1 MASLA
6 KKFVPE
12 IQSCN
17 EVIGSGSC
25 LLVASVPNCGEEP
38 ILYTISN
45 TVAASI
51 STTATTLTLS
61 VTGATQ
67 DGVAVTPTPT
77 SVLIREGAVL
87 YFGATNVAVKVS
99 DEVLI
104 ATATVVN
111 VDSIPAAIA
120 VNDVA
125 NTWALYLLETVT
137 DLPIALEAGE
147 ADSKVLKDGI
157 QGSNVQTRIDLNLAI
172 SYLAAPTDIAQ
183 ARVMLRAAT
192 NTEDIFF
199 FAAKSSSLVA
209 WGRAKVMGLTESGDM
224 ELTTYSTTLSAQ
236 APFAVTYKTADTQVN
251 SSNQLI
257 DLNLALRYAGLP
269 IV

>member
-38 ILYTISN
+38 ILYTITN
-45 TVAASI
+45 TLAAPI
-51 STTATTLTLS
+51 SATATTLTLS

-77 SVLIREGAVL
+77 SVLIREGAIL
-87 YFGATNVAVKVS
+87 YFGVANTPIKVS
-99 DEVLI
+99 DEILVS
-104 ATATVVN
+104 TATVVN
-111 VDSIPAAIA
+111 VDAVPVALA
-120 VNDVA
+120 VNA
-125 NTWALYLLETVT
+125 TAPTWALYLLETVT
-137 DLPIALEAGE
+137 DLPVALEAGE

-157 QGSNVQTRIDLNLAI
+157 QGSNVKTRIDLNLAI

-192 NTEDIFF
+192 NTEDMFF

-224 ELTTYSTTLSAQ
+224 ELTTYSTTLAAQ
-236 APFAVTYKTADTQVN
+236 APFAVTYKTSDVQVN
-251 SSNQLI
+251 NATQLI
-257 DLNLALRYAGLP
+257 DLNLALKYAGLP
-269 IV
+269 LV